1 MLLVYKR
8 GDCMRKFFQDVIVEV
23 AYYLEIALSV
33 ILATAIIFFSLAL
46 FHDLF
51 SMLSVDQNVDKL
63 FQTFLARA
71 MTIAVGI
78 ELIKMFSKPSP
89 DTLIE
94 VLLFALARQLV
105 IEHGSVSDY
114 LMGIASVAILFAVRK
129 YLFTHFDESSNIV
142 LRANNKVK
150 NANILARVQLPCQPN
165 ETLGDLLVRHLN
177 DEEKDVAI
185 GSVVYINNVA
195 LRVDSMHDGLVT
207 RVEIIRSLH

>member
-1 MLLVYKR
+1 M
-8 GDCMRKFFQDVIVEV
+8 
-23 AYYLEIALSV
+23 
-33 ILATAIIFFSLAL
+33 
-46 FHDLF
+46 
-51 SMLSVDQNVDKL
+51 
-63 FQTFLARA
+63 
-71 MTIAVGI
+71 
-78 ELIKMFSKPSP
+78 
-89 DTLIE
+89 
-94 VLLFALARQLV
+94 LLFALARQLV

-129 YLFTHFDESSNIV
+129 YLFTHFDGSSNIV

-150 NANILARVQLPCQPN
+150 KANILARVQLPCQPN